1 MTKHI
6 LPVVVGAMSAMIL
19 IRLCESGVH
28 ALYPMPFSTA
38 VLALLLVNYM
48 VCSFIGGIIST
59 LVAGRISAIPAIV
72 IGIVL
77 TLAGLYNVINLPQPL
92 WFSIVNLLVYLP
104 FSYAGCKVVQKK
116 I

>member
-6 LPVVVGAMSAMIL
+6 LPVVVGTMSAMIL

-28 ALYPMPFSTA
+28 ALHAMPFSAALLT
-38 VLALLLVNYM
+38 LLLVNYM
-48 VCSFIGGIIST
+48 VCSFLGGILST

-92 WFSIVNLLVYLP
+92 WFFVANLLVYLP
-104 FSYAGCKVVQKK
+104 FSYAGYLVVRKK
-116 I
+116 